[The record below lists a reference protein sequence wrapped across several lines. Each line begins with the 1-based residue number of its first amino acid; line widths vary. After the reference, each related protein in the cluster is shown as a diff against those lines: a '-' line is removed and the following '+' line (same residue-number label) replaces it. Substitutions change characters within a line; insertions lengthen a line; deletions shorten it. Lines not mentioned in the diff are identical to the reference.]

1 MYLRLFVE
9 LGESSNTLPVLSEKV
24 SLEDTVT
31 RQTLHTDASSW
42 AKSQRDWLSVR
53 RMVWVL
59 LSLFCFKEDYMT
71 KAVMS

>member
-1 MYLRLFVE
+1 MHLKLFVE
-9 LGESSNTLPVLSEKV
+9 LVELSNTLPVLSEKLG
-24 SLEDTVT
+24 LEDTVT
-31 RQTLHTDASSW
+31 RQTLHTDASLW
-42 AKSQRDWLSVR
+42 ARSQRDWLSAR